1 MSIPAIVTSS
11 LSKSYQLGVFGRK
24 ALTDEVTYWWY
35 RIRGRDPAKYMG
47 KVTDVRQQMLGPHA
61 SQFDPE
67 RPGRFWALKEAT
79 ITIRSGEVVGIIG
92 PNGAGKSTLLKIL
105 SRITEPTE
113 GEAIINGRI
122 GSLLEVG
129 TGFHPELTGE
139 ENIFLNGTIL
149 GMKKA
154 EIARKLRMIL
164 DFAELG
170 DFKDTPVKRYSS
182 GMYVRLAFAVAAH
195 LEPEILLVDEVLAVG
210 DTAFQKKC
218 LGKMSEVAGQGRT
231 ILFVS
236 HNMAAINRLCSR
248 CLLIEKG
255 QITEDGP
262 TEKVTSAY
270 LSSAMEAEGAKTW
283 DRENAPSCDEIS
295 LISVVLRKMNGSISS
310 IFSVAES
317 IDLEIGYY
325 VYIPGL
331 KFRCLAFFSL
341 QGSIA
346 FTSIEPIEIPRSQ
359 IGQYKS
365 IVRVPPNLL
374 AEGEYIIGIGM
385 FTSHGIPKHYLTV
398 SHAILLQV
406 YDPITGDTARGDYTA
421 RLVGVVRPKMDW
433 RLEYKTTS

>member
-1 MSIPAIVTSS
+1 MSVPAIVTSS
-11 LSKSYQLGVFGRK
+11 LAKSYQLGVFGRK
-24 ALTDEVTYWWY
+24 ALTEEVTYWWH

-47 KVTDVRQQMLGPHA
+47 KVTDVRQQMFGPHA

-67 RPGRFWALKEAT
+67 RPGRFWALKDAT

-105 SRITEPTE
+105 SRITEPTK

-154 EIARKLRMIL
+154 EIASKLNMIL

-210 DTAFQKKC
+210 DAAFQKKC

-236 HNMAAINRLCSR
+236 HNMAAINRLCPR
-248 CLLIEKG
+248 CLLIDKG
-255 QITEDGP
+255 RITQDGP
-262 TEKVTSAY
+262 SEKVTDSY
-270 LSSAMEAEGAKTW
+270 LTRTMESEGERIW
-283 DRENAPSCDEIS
+283 NDENAPGCDEIR
-295 LISVVLRKMNGSISS
+295 LISVKLKKRNGRISS
-310 IFSVAES
+310 VVSVEDALE
-317 IDLEIGYY
+317 LEIKYH
-325 VYIPGL
+325 VYEPGL
-331 KFRCLAFFSL
+331 KFRCCAFFSTR
-341 QGSIA
+341 GTIA
-346 FTSIEPIEIPRSQ
+346 FTTVEPFELTREQSGCYVSILKIPHH
-359 IGQYKS
+359 
-365 IVRVPPNLL
+365 LL
-374 AEGEYIIGIGM
+374 TEGEYIVGLEF
-385 FTSHGIPKHYLTV
+385 FTSHGTRKHFLNLPQ
-398 SHAILLQV
+398 AMLFQV
-406 YDPITGDTARGDYTA
+406 YDPITGNTARGDYTQ

-433 RLEYKTTS
+433 RLEHKPTS